1 MHLGKRKI
9 AIGFLCGSIL
19 ILLAFS
25 ISFGKA
31 RGAAALQIS
40 YIDVG
45 EGDSILLRDPGGF
58 TIMIDGGKTTAGP
71 AVVNYIK
78 SKGISTIDVILA
90 THADADHIGGL
101 IDVLQDNTI
110 AVQRVLYNGYA
121 GTTQT
126 WNNFVAAVTNKGLT
140 LEAAQFPETLQFGAL
155 TVWVMNPAAAL
166 ESPDSNQASIVLK
179 ILYGSKA
186 FLFTGDIDTTI
197 EATVIARQTPLASD
211 ILKVA
216 HHGSTYS
223 SSPNFLASVQPKE
236 AVISVG
242 PNSYGH
248 PAVDTL
254 ARLQAAGARV
264 WRTDVNGNVIANSDG
279 IIYTISNIP
288 IYNIYIPVMMNA
300 N

>member
-1 MHLGKRKI
+1 MNIYGEGMHLDKRKI

-25 ISFGKA
+25 ISFGRA
-31 RGAAALQIS
+31 QGAAPLQIS
-40 YIDVG
+40 YINVG
-45 EGDSILLRDPGGF
+45 EGDSILLRDPEGF
-58 TIMIDGGKTTAGP
+58 TLLIDGGKTTAGP

-78 SKGISTIDVILA
+78 SRGISSIDVILA

-126 WNNFVAAVTNKGLT
+126 WNNFLAAVTNKGLT

-155 TVWVMNPAAAL
+155 TVWVMNPAAGL
-166 ESPDSNQASIVLK
+166 SSPDSNQASVVLK

-197 EATVIARQTPLASD
+197 EATVIARQTPTARPTAPARTSWLRCSRKKRSYPWGPIRTGIRRPIRWRD
-211 ILKVA
+211 CRPPGR
-216 HHGSTYS
+216 GSG
-223 SSPNFLASVQPKE
+223 E
-236 AVISVG
+236 
-242 PNSYGH
+242 
-248 PAVDTL
+248 
-254 ARLQAAGARV
+254 
-264 WRTDVNGNVIANSDG
+264 RT
-279 IIYTISNIP
+279 
-288 IYNIYIPVMMNA
+288 
-300 N
+300 